1 MLIAGLSILDAIPV
15 FVAAL
20 VGFLVVQGFGLIK
33 LDQPEKKEDQG
44 PTHKEQELYEI
55 LQTAA
60 LVFIG
65 KVFRVRLI
73 SIHWTG

>member
-33 LDQPEKKEDQG
+33 RDQPEKED
-44 PTHKEQELYEI
+44 
-55 LQTAA
+55 
-60 LVFIG
+60 
-65 KVFRVRLI
+65 
-73 SIHWTG
+73 

>member
-33 LDQPEKKEDQG
+33 RDQADSKD
-44 PTHKEQELYEI
+44 
-55 LQTAA
+55 
-60 LVFIG
+60 
-65 KVFRVRLI
+65 
-73 SIHWTG
+73 